1 MGTQRKYLALFLEEG
16 TEILSRLGQA
26 ILRLEEVP
34 GDRKA
39 LQEALRCA
47 HTLKGGAKMVGLA
60 RLSQTAH
67 ELESAL
73 QEVGGGGGTLPA
85 AEATR
90 LLGFVDQLRIALEGV
105 AEGAGKDVAAAEAP
119 PAGGQAPGGGAVV
132 PAASPRAAPPAP
144 RRAAETSGEERRLGA
159 DRVRV
164 AVEKLDEL
172 QNLVDDLSLQRA
184 RLLDWGRKLRQGL
197 GPLEKLASAEDAS
210 AGPGGA
216 AAAPLV
222 RALRFLAQGR
232 LRELLEDLH
241 RLDQV
246 GAEIQSQVFEL
257 RMVPLAEILD
267 GYQRLVRDL
276 GRELGKDV
284 TLTLDGR
291 FTEMDKRLLEAIQGS
306 LTHLV
311 RNAVDHGVETPAERR
326 AAGKAPA
333 GKIVIRAY
341 HKGSAVVIE
350 VEDDGRGLVPAE
362 IRAAAVRK
370 GLLSEEEA
378 GALGDGEVLY
388 LLCEP
393 GLTTR
398 KQVSEVSGRGVGLD
412 VVKVQVEKLK
422 GSLVIQS
429 EAGRYTRFRLYL
441 PLSISSLSV
450 LVVRAGREFFA
461 IPSLFV
467 DRCVRTSAS
476 ELGRRDGTWPH
487 GDRVLPVVSL
497 ARVLGGQA
505 EAAQTVF
512 LVAVRF
518 RGRHMLLQ
526 VDELKEEREVVLKAL
541 GNHLREVPYVLG
553 ASFLADGPPVP
564 VLNVVDL
571 HARWGALEGACRYRP
586 GEAVRPPLVL
596 VVDDSVTTR
605 HMEQNVLEHMGYTVL
620 TAADGLEAWKILE
633 QRPVDAVL
641 TDVEMPGMDGLE
653 LTRKIRARGDLD
665 RLPVIAVS
673 NRTAEAD
680 LEAGYLAGVDAYLRK
695 DRFSQRELGATLGG
709 LLAGGARPE
718 GGAAP

>member
-1 MGTQRKYLALFLEEG
+1 MGSQRKYLALFLEEG

-34 GDRKA
+34 GDRAA

-60 RLSQTAH
+60 SVSRVAH
-67 ELESAL
+67 ELEAAL
-73 QEVGGGGGTLPA
+73 QAAGGAGGTLDPA
-85 AEATR
+85 EGTRFLGLLDQIRAVLVLLAEGREAEALAWEAPRGGSGPNASEPAPSPAPSPGSAPRPAT
-90 LLGFVDQLRIALEGV
+90 E
-105 AEGAGKDVAAAEAP
+105 AAA
-119 PAGGQAPGGGAVV
+119 G
-132 PAASPRAAPPAP
+132 
-144 RRAAETSGEERRLGA
+144 ERRLGA

-164 AVEKLDEL
+164 AVEKLDAL
-172 QNLVDDLSLQRA
+172 QNLVDDLSLQRT
-184 RLLDWGRKLRQGL
+184 RLLDWGKKLRQGL
-197 GPLEKLASAEDAS
+197 GPLEKLTAEDVSLA
-210 AGPGGA
+210 AGGA
-216 AAAPLV
+216 PAAPVL
-222 RALRFLAQGR
+222 RAIRFLAQGR

-257 RMVPLAEILD
+257 RMVPLAEVLD
-267 GYQRLVRDL
+267 AYQRLVRDL

-284 TLTLDGR
+284 TLVVDGR
-291 FTEMDKRLLEAIQGS
+291 FTEIDKRLLEAIQGP

-333 GKIVIRAY
+333 GQVVIRAY

-362 IRAAAVRK
+362 IRAAAVGK
-370 GLLSEEEA
+370 GLLREEEA
-378 GALGDGEVLY
+378 QALGDTEVFY

-398 KQVSEVSGRGVGLD
+398 RQVSEVSGRGVGLD

-450 LVVRAGREFFA
+450 LTVRAGSEFYA

-476 ELGRRDGTWPH
+476 DLGRRDGTWSY

-497 ARVLGGQA
+497 ARALGGAA
-505 EAAQTVF
+505 EAAEAVF

-541 GNHLREVPYVLG
+541 GSHLREVPYVLG

-571 HARWGALEGACRYRP
+571 HARWGTLEAACRYRP
-586 GEAVRPPLVL
+586 GAAVRPILVL

-605 HMEQNVLEHMGYTVL
+605 HMEQNLLEHMGYSVL

-633 QRPVDAVL
+633 QRSVDAVL

-653 LTRKIRARGDLD
+653 LTRRIRARNDLD
-665 RLPVIAVS
+665 GLPVIAVS

-709 LLAGGARPE
+709 LLARGA
-718 GGAAP
+718 GAEKGATP

>member
-1 MGTQRKYLALFLEEG
+1 MAPQRKYLALFLEEG

-26 ILRLEEVP
+26 ILRLEELP

-60 RLSQTAH
+60 HVSQTAH
-67 ELESAL
+67 EMETAL
-73 QEVGGGGGTLPA
+73 QEAGGGGGALDA
-85 AEATR
+85 AQATR
-90 LLGFVDQLRIALEGV
+90 LLGFLDQVRAALERL
-105 AEGAGKDVAAAEAP
+105 AEGNEGEVVA
-119 PAGGQAPGGGAVV
+119 PAGP
-132 PAASPRAAPPAP
+132 PPAAPPSP
-144 RRAAETSGEERRLGA
+144 RHPRPSAETPGEERRLGA

-197 GPLEKLASAEDAS
+197 GPLEKLASAEDPS
-210 AGPGGA
+210 VGPGA
-216 AAAPLV
+216 ALAAPAL

-257 RMVPLAEILD
+257 RMVPLAEVLD

-284 TLTLDGR
+284 TLTVDGR
-291 FTEMDKRLLEAIQGS
+291 FTEMDKRLMEAIQGP

-326 AAGKAPA
+326 AAGKGPA
-333 GKIVIRAY
+333 GRIVIRAY

-370 GLLSEEEA
+370 GLLGEEEA

-398 KQVSEVSGRGVGLD
+398 RQVSEVSGRGVGLD

-429 EAGRYTRFRLYL
+429 EEGRYTRFRLYL

-450 LVVRAGREFFA
+450 LVVRAGRESYA

-467 DRCVRTSAS
+467 DRCVGTSAR
-476 ELGRRDGTWPH
+476 ELGRRDGTWPY

-497 ARVLGGQA
+497 ARALGGEA
-505 EAAQTVF
+505 EAAETVF

-541 GNHLREVPYVLG
+541 GSHLREVPYVLG

-564 VLNVVDL
+564 VINVVDL

-586 GEAVRPPLVL
+586 GAALRPILVL

-605 HMEQNVLEHMGYTVL
+605 HMEQNLLEHMGYTVL
-620 TAADGLEAWKILE
+620 TAADGLEAWRILE

-653 LTRKIRARGDLD
+653 LTRRIRSRGDLD

-709 LLAGGARPE
+709 LLTGGARAQR
-718 GGAAP
+718 GVAP

>member
-1 MGTQRKYLALFLEEG
+1 MGTRRKYLALFLEEG
-16 TEILSRLGQA
+16 TEILSRLGRA
-26 ILRLEEVP
+26 ILRLEEESA
-34 GDRKA
+34 DRKA

-47 HTLKGGAKMVGLA
+47 HTLKGGAKMVGLTQV
-60 RLSQTAH
+60 SQTAH
-67 ELESAL
+67 ELETAL
-73 QEVGGGGGTLPA
+73 QGAAGGGGA
-85 AEATR
+85 MAEAQATR
-90 LLGFVDQLRIALEGV
+90 LLGYLDQLRAALEGLAAADGGENV
-105 AEGAGKDVAAAEAP
+105 VAAAPAAGPFGDHASTSRPRPGAEAP
-119 PAGGQAPGGGAVV
+119 
-132 PAASPRAAPPAP
+132 
-144 RRAAETSGEERRLGA
+144 GEEPRLGA
-159 DRVRV
+159 GRVRV

-184 RLLDWGRKLRQGL
+184 RLLDWGRKLRQAL
-197 GPLEKLASAEDAS
+197 GPLEKLASGDDVG
-210 AGPGGA
+210 AGSGA
-216 AAAPLV
+216 ALIAPAK
-222 RALRFLAQGR
+222 RAIRFLARGR
-232 LRELLEDLH
+232 LRDLLEDLH

-246 GAEIQSQVFEL
+246 GAELQSQVFDL
-257 RMVPLAEILD
+257 RMVPLAEVLD

-284 TLTLDGR
+284 TLTVDGR
-291 FTEMDKRLLEAIQGS
+291 FTQLDKRLLEAIQGP

-326 AAGKAPA
+326 AAGKPPE

-362 IRAAAVRK
+362 IREAAVRK
-370 GLLSEEEA
+370 GLLGEEEA
-378 GALGDGEVLY
+378 GALGDGQVLY

-393 GLTTR
+393 GFTTR
-398 KQVSEVSGRGVGLD
+398 RQVSEVSGRGVGLD

-429 EAGRYTRFRLYL
+429 EQGRYTRFRLYL

-450 LVVRAGREFFA
+450 LVVRAGHEFYA

-467 DRCVRTSAS
+467 DRCVRTSAT
-476 ELGRRDGTWPH
+476 ELARRDGTWPY

-497 ARVLGGQA
+497 ARALGGEAQA
-505 EAAQTVF
+505 PETVF
-512 LVAVRF
+512 LMAVRF

-526 VDELKEEREVVLKAL
+526 VDELREEREVVLKPL
-541 GNHLREVPYVLG
+541 GNHLREAPYVLG
-553 ASFLADGPPVP
+553 VSFLADGPPVP
-564 VLNVVDL
+564 VLNVLDL
-571 HARWGALEGACRYRP
+571 HARWGLLEGACRYRP
-586 GEAVRPPLVL
+586 GEAVGPTLVL

-605 HMEQNVLEHMGYTVL
+605 HMEQNLLEHMGYTVL
-620 TAADGLEAWKILE
+620 TAADGLEAWRILE

-653 LTRKIRARGDLD
+653 LTRRIRSRGDLE

-695 DRFSQRELGATLGG
+695 DRFSQRELRATLGG
-709 LLAGGARPE
+709 LLAGGARAE
-718 GGAAP
+718 KRTTS